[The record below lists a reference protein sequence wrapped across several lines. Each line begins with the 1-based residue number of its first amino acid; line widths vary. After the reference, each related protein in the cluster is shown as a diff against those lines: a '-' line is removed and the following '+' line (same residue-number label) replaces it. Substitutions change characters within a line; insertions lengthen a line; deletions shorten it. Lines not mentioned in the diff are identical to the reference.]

1 MNISNTFAAVAIGI
15 LISTSA
21 FAEGKV
27 LPIRHHEKE
36 RHTSRD
42 DLINW
47 CTALPLQYSNTTV
60 AQHTASSDQL
70 RDHFM
75 ENGMGDKPATA
86 LGLQWSIRIT
96 VLFNAWSAV
105 HYFLATK
112 TLNADIA
119 ASELRASQPPAA

>member
-27 LPIRHHEKE
+27 LPIQHHEKE

-47 CTALPLQYSNTTV
+47 CTALPLQYANTAV
-60 AQHTASSDQL
+60 AQHTAASDQL
-70 RDHFM
+70 RDQGAELCRAGSRM
-75 ENGMGDKPATA
+75 VGVEKLEQA
-86 LGLQWSIRIT
+86 LKEISVMPNL
-96 VLFNAWSAV
+96 
-105 HYFLATK
+105 
-112 TLNADIA
+112 D
-119 ASELRASQPPAA
+119 